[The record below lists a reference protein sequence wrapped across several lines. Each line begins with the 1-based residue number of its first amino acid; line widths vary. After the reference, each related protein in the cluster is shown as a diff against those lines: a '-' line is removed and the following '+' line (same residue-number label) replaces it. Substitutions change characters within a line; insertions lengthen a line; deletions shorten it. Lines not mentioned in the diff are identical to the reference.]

1 VIKTARCGRYPIAKS
16 GAGSVSL
23 LPNATLLDKLSVVL
37 SNPQAR
43 SCVCHVRTT
52 ALIAVNRSCISDKCD
67 RQAVLSVLPKVGP
80 RRNRSG
86 EHERSTGRLAKKK
99 AAEGE
104 QTGDRTH
111 E

>member
-1 VIKTARCGRYPIAKS
+1 VIKTARCGRYPIAES
-16 GAGSVSL
+16 GAGSVSWR
-23 LPNATLLDKLSVVL
+23 PNVTLLDKLSDVL
-37 SNPQAR
+37 SNLEAG

-52 ALIAVNRSCISDKCD
+52 ALIAANRSCISD
-67 RQAVLSVLPKVGP
+67 RQAVQSLRPKVGP

-86 EHERSTGRLAKKK
+86 AHERSTGRLAQKK

-104 QTGDRTH
+104 QTGHRTH